1 MEHMHAQVLKM
12 LKLIVMGVEYLSINF
27 DEIMSIDK
35 QQWLYN

>member
-1 MEHMHAQVLKM
+1 LKM